1 MKSLLRFLRTW
12 MLAVAM
18 LAGVL
23 FYFAWSATDF
33 GATHTAK
40 ALTVISVIQP
50 LLIFTML
57 FVTFC
62 KINPRQL
69 VLRRWH
75 GILLG
80 VQVLGVLATLGVA
93 LAFPT
98 WEFRV
103 IVEAALLC
111 LLCPTATSAVV
122 VTGKLGGDVAGLTS
136 YTLLI
141 NLAVA
146 FIIPAIVPFLHPHPD
161 HDFYTAF
168 FLIVGKIF
176 PMLILPFFAAI
187 IVRQLFKS
195 FHQRVVGLKD
205 FAFYLWAVSLMLAI
219 AMSTHFLMTAKAPLT
234 TLTGIFFV
242 SLLACLMQFIIG
254 RKLGERHHTPIATA
268 QALGQKNTIFL
279 IWAGYT
285 FFNPVSSIAGGFYSI
300 FHNLWNSRQLAQQ
313 AKKVQKEGK
322 NL

>member
-1 MKSLLRFLRTW
+1 MTTLRRFLRTW

-23 FYFAWSATDF
+23 LYFLWISTDF
-33 GATHTAK
+33 GVAHTK
-40 ALTVISVIQP
+40 EVLTVISVVQP
-50 LLIFTML
+50 MLIFTML
-57 FVTFC
+57 FVSFC
-62 KINPRQL
+62 KVNPRQL

-80 VQVLGVLATLGVA
+80 VQVIGLLITTGLALV
-93 LAFPT
+93 FPA
-98 WEFRV
+98 WEHRA
-103 IVEAALLC
+103 IAEAAMLC
-111 LLCPTATSAVV
+111 LICPTATSAVV

-146 FIIPAIVPFLHPHPD
+146 FLIPSVVPLVHPHPD
-161 HDFYTAF
+161 HDFFTAF
-168 FLIVGKIF
+168 FLIVGKVF

-187 IVRQLFKS
+187 IVRQLFKR

-234 TLTGIFFV
+234 TLMGIFIV

-285 FFNPVSSIAGGFYSI
+285 FFNPITSIAGGFYSI

-313 AKKVQKEGK
+313 AQKAQK
-322 NL
+322 

>member
-1 MKSLLRFLRTW
+1 MNILLRFLRMW

-23 FYFAWSATDF
+23 LYIIWSNTDF
-33 GATHTAK
+33 GVAHTSE
-40 ALTVISVIQP
+40 ALTAIGVIQP

-75 GILLG
+75 SVLLG
-80 VQVLGVLATLGVA
+80 VQVVGLLFTMGMAWF
-93 LAFPT
+93 FPD
-98 WEFRV
+98 WEHRAM
-103 IVEAALLC
+103 VEAALLC
-111 LLCPTATSAVV
+111 LICPTATSAVV
-122 VTGKLGGDVAGLTS
+122 VTGKLGGDVPGLTS

-141 NLAVA
+141 NLTVA
-146 FIIPAIVPFLHPHPD
+146 FLIPLVVPILHPHPH
-161 HDFYTAF
+161 HDFFTAF
-168 FLIVGKIF
+168 FLIVGKVF

-187 IVRQLFKS
+187 VVRQLFKR
-195 FHQRVVGLKD
+195 FHRRIVGLKD
-205 FAFYLWAVSLMLAI
+205 FAFYLWAISLMLAI
-219 AMSTHFLMTAKAPLT
+219 AVSTHSLLTAKAPLL
-234 TLTGIFFV
+234 TLAGIFMV
-242 SLLACLMQFIIG
+242 SMLACLMQFMVG
-254 RKLGERHHTPIATA
+254 HRVGKRHHTPIATA

-285 FFNPVSSIAGGFYSI
+285 FFDPVSSIAGGFYSI

-313 AKKVQKEGK
+313 AKKAQK
-322 NL
+322 